1 MSMYADYVATMQ
13 TQLKNW
19 DANVDALAAESR
31 TASDQARTAYET
43 NLLQLRESRAAA
55 QKTFQQLSAASESAS
70 VQMQAGMEGA
80 WATMQKALEKV
91 SSDLKTGSQP

>member
-13 TQLKNW
+13 AQMKNW
-19 DANVDALAAESR
+19 DADVDALEAKGR
-31 TASDQARTAYET
+31 TASEQARTAYEA
-43 NLLQLRESRAAA
+43 NVVQLRASREAA
-55 QKTFQQLSAASESAS
+55 QKVFQQLSAASESAS

-91 SSDLKTGSQP
+91 SSDLKTGSQR